1 VIPLDPPAVRA
12 PLSTSHSPTT
22 APSFTR
28 SLLVLIGGTLLVR
41 LVLAAMMDLGVDEAY
56 AVAVARPLQASYFDH
71 PPLVFWLVGGME
83 WWTGSVAPV
92 VLRLPFLLL
101 FALTTYRIG
110 TLGRTLFGAR
120 AGLFGAV
127 VLNLTGLLGYAHAS
141 WVVPDGPLL
150 CALAVA
156 ADALATLLFVPRVER
171 RADAWYWL
179 IIGIA
184 AGAAGLSKYHAIF
197 LPIGVLVFLL
207 TTQRLA
213 VLRSPWPWIAG
224 VLACTMCLPVVTWN
238 MAHDWASL
246 RFQLG
251 RADGRASGWSI
262 EPFLQ
267 NVAGQLG
274 YILPWVWGPL
284 LWAGWRAVRLGPRD
298 QRRWFLL
305 CLAGGPLVVFTLVA
319 LGGRRALPHWQG
331 PGYLFLTPLL
341 GALLDERLTRG
352 VTWPRVW
359 MRRSA
364 IAVLALATVLV
375 TQTRF
380 GWITRLAPALF
391 RRGDPSHEALA
402 WTALR
407 TVTPWKAPGAPT
419 GAAFIA
425 TSHWIEGARVG
436 SVVRSAPA
444 GDAPPVLVL
453 SDDARNFRFQ
463 SDPATYAGRSGV
475 LVRRARAQA
484 PDSALRRHFTSL
496 TLRSRV
502 TVRRAGI
509 AQFDLEIY
517 RADGLRWP

>member
-1 VIPLDPPAVRA
+1 MILLDPPAVRA
-12 PLSTSHSPTT
+12 QLSTPHASPA

-28 SLLVLIGGTLLVR
+28 SLLLLIGGTLLVR
-41 LVLAAMMDLGVDEAY
+41 LVLAALMDLGVDEAY

-71 PPLVFWLVGGME
+71 PPLVFWLVGGTE
-83 WWTGSVAPV
+83 RLTGSVAPA

-120 AGLFGAV
+120 AGLLGAV

-141 WVVPDGPLL
+141 WIVPDGPLL

-156 ADALATLLFVPRVER
+156 ADALATLLFVPRAER

-179 IIGIA
+179 IIGVA

-213 VLRSPWPWIAG
+213 VLRSPWPWIG
-224 VLACTMCLPVVTWN
+224 GLLACAMCLPVATWN
-238 MAHDWASL
+238 AAHDWASL

-251 RADGRASGWSI
+251 RADGRATGWSI

-274 YILPWVWGPL
+274 YMLPWVWGPL

-305 CLAGGPLVVFTLVA
+305 CLAGGPLLVFTLVA

-331 PGYLFLTPLL
+331 PGYLFLAPLL
-341 GALLDERLTRG
+341 GAALDERLERG
-352 VTWPRVW
+352 LTWPRAW

-364 IAVLALATVLV
+364 LAVLALATVLV

-402 WTALR
+402 WSALR
-407 TVTPWKAPGAPT
+407 SATPWSPRVAPA

-425 TSHWIEGARVG
+425 TTHWIDAARVG
-436 SVVRSAPA
+436 SVLRSSPA
-444 GDAPPVLVL
+444 GDAPPVVVL
-453 SDDARNFRFQ
+453 SDDARNFPFQ
-463 SDPATYAGRSGV
+463 HDAAAFRGQNGL
-475 LVRRARAQA
+475 LVRRARAQE
-484 PDSALRRHFTSL
+484 PDSALRAHFSSL
-496 TLRSRV
+496 TMLARV
-502 TVRRAGI
+502 PVRRVGLW
-509 AQFDLEIY
+509 QFDLEVY
-517 RADGLRWP
+517 RAEGLRWP